1 MSSPAQTLSGDTA
14 LDLPEFD
21 TPPPSP
27 EGLLRQWLEEAVRR
41 GVREPHAMVLATADA
56 SGRPSSRV
64 LLLKAVQ
71 ARGLLFTSFRGSR
84 KGRDLAAVPYASAT
98 FYWRE
103 TLQQITVAGPVDV
116 LGPEESDALF
126 EERPRAARATTA
138 ASRQS
143 EPLPDEQ
150 ELRVR
155 ARELA
160 SSDAP
165 IPRPEGWTGYLL
177 RPESV
182 EFWYGSPDR
191 LHRRLRYEADGN
203 GWRHQRLQP

>member
-1 MSSPAQTLSGDTA
+1 MPSPTQTLSGDTT

-21 TPPPSP
+21 APPERPD
-27 EGLLRQWLEEAVRR
+27 GLLRQWLQEAVRR
-41 GVREPHAMVLATADA
+41 GVREPYAMVLATADA

-64 LLLKAVQ
+64 LLLKDVDD
-71 ARGLLFTSFRGSR
+71 RGLLFTSFRGSR
-84 KGRDLAAVPYASAT
+84 KGRDLAATPYASAT

-126 EERPRAARATTA
+126 EARPIAARATTA

-143 EPLPDEQ
+143 EPLHDEEQ
-150 ELRVR
+150 LRAR

-160 SSDAP
+160 EGGAP

-191 LHRRLRYEADGN
+191 LHRRLRYEGGEQ